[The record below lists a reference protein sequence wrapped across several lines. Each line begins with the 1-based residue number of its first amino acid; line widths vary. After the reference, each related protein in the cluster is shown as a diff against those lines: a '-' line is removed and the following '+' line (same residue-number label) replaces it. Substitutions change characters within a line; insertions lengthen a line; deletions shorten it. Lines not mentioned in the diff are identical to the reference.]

1 MATIESAHPP
11 HRHLW
16 SGLLSDDVA
25 SLTASLTAAE
35 VGVLGVPFDGAASF
49 RRGTASAPDKLR
61 ELSSHLAP
69 CAEEGQP
76 LNLRVRDYGDVP
88 PDLEWLRYFL
98 AVEDQAAEVLQYP
111 LALFLGGDHSVTIPL
126 MRAFNRA
133 VDGPFGVLHFDAH
146 PDLCDTYEGHR
157 WSHACTERRALELS
171 GLEAEH
177 LVFVGLRSFL
187 EEEWDFLKEHP
198 EITCYTARQC
208 YRVGIEEIAEKVVEK
223 LQGVPAVYFTLDID
237 GLDPAYAPGTG
248 TPEGGGLTTRDL
260 LELVRV
266 VLRELPVRAMD
277 VVEVAPPLDQADI
290 TSFAALKVI
299 YEVWWVMQEKLIQ
312 KP

>member
-1 MATIESAHPP
+1 MMTVTDSLHPP

-16 SGLLSDDVA
+16 SGLISDDVA
-25 SLTASLTAAE
+25 SLTASLTTAE
-35 VGVLGVPFDGAASF
+35 VGVLGVPFDGAVSF
-49 RRGTASAPDKLR
+49 RHGAAFAPARLR
-61 ELSSHLAP
+61 ELSPHLAP

-76 LNLRVRDYGDVP
+76 LSLQVRDYGDVP
-88 PDLEWLRYFL
+88 PDLEWPRYFQ
-98 AVEDQAAEVLQYP
+98 AVEERAAEVLRHP

-133 VDGPFGVLHFDAH
+133 ADGPFGVLHFDAH

-157 WSHACTERRALELS
+157 WSHACTERRALELP
-171 GLEAEH
+171 GLEPQH

-208 YRVGIEEIAEKVVEK
+208 YRRGIEEIAGEVVER
-223 LQGVPAVYFTLDID
+223 LQGVPSVYFTLDID

-248 TPEGGGLTTRDL
+248 TPEGGGLTTLDL

-266 VLRELPVRAMD
+266 IFHELPVRALD
-277 VVEVAPPLDQADI
+277 VVEVSPPLDHSDI
-290 TSFAALKVI
+290 TSFAALKAI
-299 YEVWWVMQEKLIQ
+299 YEAWGVVQGKR
-312 KP
+312 

>member
-1 MATIESAHPP
+1 MHFKHTVEVLALAYIGGRST
-11 HRHLW
+11 LW
-16 SGLLSDDVA
+16 GGLLAAFLVIPVFEYLKPLMEIRLIIYGFLLVLVMMFYPRGLSGVFQ
-25 SLTASLTAAE
+25 TVEERAAE
-35 VGVLGVPFDGAASF
+35 A
-49 RRGTASAPDKLR
+49 LR
-61 ELSSHLAP
+61 H
-69 CAEEGQP
+69 
-76 LNLRVRDYGDVP
+76 
-88 PDLEWLRYFL
+88 
-98 AVEDQAAEVLQYP
+98 P

-126 MRAFNRA
+126 MRAFNRV

-146 PDLCDTYEGHR
+146 PDICDTYEGHR

-177 LVFVGLRSFL
+177 LVFVGLRSFM

-198 EITCYTARQC
+198 EITFFTARQC
-208 YRVGIEEIAEKVVEK
+208 YRRGIEEIAEEVVEK
-223 LQGVPAVYFTLDID
+223 LRGVPAVYFTLDID

-266 VLRELPVRAMD
+266 VFQELPVRAMD
-277 VVEVAPPLDQADI
+277 VVEVSPPLDQADI

-299 YEVWWVMQEKLIQ
+299 YEAWWVVQEKL
-312 KP
+312 KR

>member
-1 MATIESAHPP
+1 MATIESVYPP

-16 SGLLSDDVA
+16 SGLISDDVA
-25 SLTASLTAAE
+25 SLAAAE

-49 RRGTASAPDKLR
+49 RRGTAFAPAKLR
-61 ELSSHLAP
+61 ELSPHLAP

-76 LNLRVRDYGDVP
+76 LSLRVRDYGDVL
-88 PDLEWLRYFL
+88 PDLEWPRYFQ
-98 AVEDQAAEVLQYP
+98 AVEDRAAEVLRHP

-146 PDLCDTYEGHR
+146 PDLCDAYEGHR

-171 GLEAEH
+171 GLEPQN
-177 LVFVGLRSFL
+177 LVFVGLRSFI
-187 EEEWDFLKEHP
+187 EEEWVFLRERP

-208 YRVGIEEIAEKVVEK
+208 HRVGIEEIAEKVVEK
-223 LQGVPAVYFTLDID
+223 LQGVPAMYFTLDID
-237 GLDPAYAPGTG
+237 GLDPAYAPGIG

-266 VLRELPVRAMD
+266 VFQELPVRAMD
-277 VVEVAPPLDQADI
+277 VVEVSPPLDRSDI

-299 YEVWWVMQEKLIQ
+299 YEAWWVVQEKLIQ
-312 KP
+312 EP